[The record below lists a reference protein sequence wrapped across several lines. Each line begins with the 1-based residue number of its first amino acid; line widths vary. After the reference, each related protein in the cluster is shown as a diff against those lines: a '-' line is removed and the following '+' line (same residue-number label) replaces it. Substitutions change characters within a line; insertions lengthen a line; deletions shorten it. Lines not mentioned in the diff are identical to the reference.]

1 METNVV
7 KFLRSCQMKKILF
20 VNGFSGGSTFS
31 IIKDLNEMFVD
42 MGYETYFFGREKR
55 DMNFFKKTFFS
66 SYSKIGYFF
75 NRLQTYFFGNDG
87 FLFGFAKIRTRFVL
101 NTIKPDIIHL
111 HNVHSSFLNIKEI
124 FKYSKKHNVKVYWTL
139 HDCWLCTGRCAYNF
153 ECKKT
158 GYKCSNCKFL
168 SFYPSSINR
177 HSKHYFLEKKKLIE
191 NNNIIF
197 ISPSNWLK
205 NFFELIHGKKCI
217 VINNGIDTKIF
228 HSKTTE
234 KMFDC
239 ENKIVVGCAAYLLTE
254 GKGLNDIIELGKQ
267 LDSNKYLLVAVGRKI
282 TKPLTEN
289 NILFLPR
296 LNSKEEMANF
306 YNSISVFLN
315 PTLQDNFPTTHL
327 EALACGTPVI
337 TYDVGGA
344 GELIRNGYNGF
355 KLKIHDIKGIV
366 DALNDDFDKKMSD
379 FRKNVDSSLYSKETM
394 KNRYKE
400 LMI

>member
-1 METNVV
+1 
-7 KFLRSCQMKKILF
+7 MKKILF